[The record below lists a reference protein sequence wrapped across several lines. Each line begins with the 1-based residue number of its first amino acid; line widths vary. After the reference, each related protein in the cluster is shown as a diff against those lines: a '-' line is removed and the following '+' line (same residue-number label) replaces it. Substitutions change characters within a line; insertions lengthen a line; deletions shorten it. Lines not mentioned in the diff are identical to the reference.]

1 MKITFLCFLHPSW
14 SPNSH
19 EEPSRGPRVTEQLRP
34 EFNPFFFLLGV
45 MADREGPPVS
55 SDHVYIEVEY
65 DYEYEAKDKMVT
77 IRQGEWYMLVK
88 KTNMD
93 WWQVRKDE
101 GAKAFYVPAQYVREV
116 QHALLPPQKP
126 SVKSKPTVLDICN
139 HSDANLNRPKP
150 EMSSFGYQSPPSILS
165 PTFDRVIP
173 PALPKDTNQNVGNPH
188 QDKLVAELVL
198 LQRNNNHYHTINASL
213 PKTVAD
219 SPMLKVGDSPGSNK
233 TSPVDE
239 LIHVGL
245 KKLHNDSESGDELSS
260 SSTEHLQVRCC
271 FTD

>member
-1 MKITFLCFLHPSW
+1 
-14 SPNSH
+14 
-19 EEPSRGPRVTEQLRP
+19 
-34 EFNPFFFLLGV
+34 

-126 SVKSKPTVLDICN
+126 SVRSKPTVLDICN
-139 HSDANLNRPKP
+139 PSDANLNRPQP

-198 LQRNNNHYHTINASL
+198 LQRNNNHYHTINSSL

-219 SPMLKVGDSPGSNK
+219 SPTLKVGNNSPGSNK

-260 SSTEHLQVRCC
+260 SSTEHLQVKCC
-271 FTD
+271 FY